1 MKHNVWHKP
10 LEIIMYHCGIQ
21 DWMTRKV
28 RTHSSQKIKNMGQT
42 LIQSFLLCSNLP
54 PGEYILLYKLLLI
67 RKHTSWDINT
77 INYRKAAK
85 RRKKVWVAGLKAINE
100 L

>member
-1 MKHNVWHKP
+1 M
-10 LEIIMYHCGIQ
+10 Q

-28 RTHSSQKIKNMGQT
+28 RTHSSQKKKGPYSD
-42 LIQSFLLCSNLP
+42 SFLLCSNLP

-67 RKHTSWDINT
+67 RKNTFWDINIT
-77 INYRKAAK
+77 NYRKAAK
-85 RRKKVWVAGLKAINE
+85 RRKIWVAGLKAINE

>member
-10 LEIIMYHCGIQ
+10 LEIIMYHCGMQ

-28 RTHSSQKIKNMGQT
+28 RTHSSQKKKRRGAYSD
-42 LIQSFLLCSNLP
+42 SFLLCSHLP
-54 PGEYILLYKLLLI
+54 PGEYILLYKLLII
-67 RKHTSWDINT
+67 RKKTFWDINT
-77 INYRKAAK
+77 TNYQKAAK
-85 RRKKVWVAGLKAINE
+85 RRKVWVAGLKTINE

>member
-10 LEIIMYHCGIQ
+10 LEIIMYHCGMQ

-28 RTHSSQKIKNMGQT
+28 RTHSSQKKKKGGGAYSD
-42 LIQSFLLCSNLP
+42 SFLLCSNLP

-67 RKHTSWDINT
+67 RKNTFWDINT
-77 INYRKAAK
+77 TNYRKAAK
-85 RRKKVWVAGLKAINE
+85 RRKVWVAGLKTINE